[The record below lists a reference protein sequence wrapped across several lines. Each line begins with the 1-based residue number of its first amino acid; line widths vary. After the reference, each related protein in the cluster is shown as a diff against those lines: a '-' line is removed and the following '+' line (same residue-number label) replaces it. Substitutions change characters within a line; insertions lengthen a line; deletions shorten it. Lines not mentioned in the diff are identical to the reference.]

1 LIDVATDQLCY
12 WLAGFLSG
20 TVRARTMLAVD
31 DGDGHGLQFR
41 VRAPDGT
48 AVTVTVE
55 PAGT

>member
-1 LIDVATDQLCY
+1 MIDVATDQLCY

-20 TVRARTMLAVD
+20 TVRARTRLEVVD
-31 DGDGHGLQFR
+31 VDGTGLQFQ

-55 PAGT
+55 PAGP